1 MPGDATPET
10 VKKGDGDV
18 QQRLTYPRIVPVGL
32 NGFLVQFSGG
42 LNETSNR
49 AALAFKAAID
59 QQAWRGIEETS
70 STLASS
76 FLRFDTAALTHSQ
89 MRARLTELLEQHDW
103 YQAALPRGRRLFM
116 IPCAFDAANGPQL
129 SHAAELAGMDR
140 ATAIQSLTAAP
151 LRVMAIGYAPGQPYA
166 GELPPAWDI
175 PRMEHVNP
183 KVPGGALVVAIRQ
196 VIIFAADNPTGWRHV
211 GQTAFQCFRP
221 QQPDNPFAL
230 RPGDELQLQSVSAE
244 QLFNLKSQDHSG
256 LGGAVIR
263 AL

>member
-1 MPGDATPET
+1 MPADATLET
-10 VKKGDGDV
+10 SEKNQDDA
-18 QQRLTYPRIVPVGL
+18 QQGLKYPRIVPVGL

-42 LNETSNR
+42 LNEASNR

-59 QQAWRGIEETS
+59 QQAWHGIEETS

-89 MRARLTELLEQHDW
+89 MRAQLAELLGQHDW
-103 YQAALPRGRRLFM
+103 YQAALPQGRRLFV
-116 IPCAFDAANGPQL
+116 IPCAFDTGNGPQL
-129 SHAAELAGMDR
+129 SQTAELAGMDR

-196 VIIFAADNPTGWRHV
+196 VIIFAADNPTGWRHI

-221 QQPDNPFAL
+221 QQSDNPFAL
-230 RPGDELQLQSVSAE
+230 RPGDELQFQSVSAE

-256 LGGAVIR
+256 DGGAVIR

>member
-89 MRARLTELLEQHDW
+89 MRARLT
-103 YQAALPRGRRLFM
+103 
-116 IPCAFDAANGPQL
+116 
-129 SHAAELAGMDR
+129 
-140 ATAIQSLTAAP
+140 
-151 LRVMAIGYAPGQPYA
+151 
-166 GELPPAWDI
+166 
-175 PRMEHVNP
+175 
-183 KVPGGALVVAIRQ
+183 
-196 VIIFAADNPTGWRHV
+196 
-211 GQTAFQCFRP
+211 
-221 QQPDNPFAL
+221 
-230 RPGDELQLQSVSAE
+230 
-244 QLFNLKSQDHSG
+244 
-256 LGGAVIR
+256 
-263 AL
+263 

>member
-10 VKKGDGDV
+10 VKKGHRDA
-18 QQRLTYPRIVPVGL
+18 QQGLKYPRIVPVGL

-59 QQAWRGIEETS
+59 QKAWRGIEETS

-129 SHAAELAGMDR
+129 SQAAELAGMDR

-175 PRMEHVNP
+175 PRME
-183 KVPGGALVVAIRQ
+183 
-196 VIIFAADNPTGWRHV
+196 T
-211 GQTAFQCFRP
+211 
-221 QQPDNPFAL
+221 
-230 RPGDELQLQSVSAE
+230 
-244 QLFNLKSQDHSG
+244 
-256 LGGAVIR
+256 
-263 AL
+263 

>member
-103 YQAALPRGRRLFM
+103 YQAALPRGRRLLT

-140 ATAIQSLTAAP
+140 ATAVQSLTAAP
-151 LRVMAIGYAPGQPYA
+151 LRVMAIGYGEYRRATTRAGRTPPRREAMEGSEESPRRRSRCPSPRAPT
-166 GELPPAWDI
+166 
-175 PRMEHVNP
+175 
-183 KVPGGALVVAIRQ
+183 
-196 VIIFAADNPTGWRHV
+196 AA
-211 GQTAFQCFRP
+211 
-221 QQPDNPFAL
+221 
-230 RPGDELQLQSVSAE
+230 
-244 QLFNLKSQDHSG
+244 
-256 LGGAVIR
+256 R
-263 AL
+263 ART

>member
-1 MPGDATPET
+1 MPADATLET
-10 VKKGDGDV
+10 GEKSQDDA
-18 QQRLTYPRIVPVGL
+18 QQGLKYPRIVPVGL

-42 LNETSNR
+42 LNEASNR

-59 QQAWRGIEETS
+59 QQAWPGIEETS

-89 MRARLTELLEQHDW
+89 MRAQLAELLGQHDW
-103 YQAALPRGRRLFM
+103 FHASLPQGRRLFV
-116 IPCAFDAANGPQL
+116 IPCAFVTGNGPQL
-129 SHAAELAGMDR
+129 SQAAELAGMDT
-140 ATAIQSLTAAP
+140 ATAIRSLTAAP

-196 VIIFAADNPTGWRHV
+196 VIIFAADNPTGWRHI

-230 RPGDELQLQSVSAE
+230 RPGDELQFQSVSAE

-256 LGGAVIR
+256 DGGAVIR